1 MEKRDS
7 KMNFKEI
14 QNLMNDFK
22 KSELMYLE
30 LETKEFK
37 LKLSKQ
43 KDNNITIENNQK
55 SIEPIVS
62 NNEPVIIT
70 NEPKVGKEIKSPLVG
85 TFYNASSPD
94 DEPYVKEGDY
104 VNVGDVVCIVE
115 AMKIMNEITS
125 DVSGKILKV
134 MKENGS
140 AIGFDDVLFV
150 VDEND
155 TK

>member
-1 MEKRDS
+1 MEKRDG

-14 QNLMNDFK
+14 QNLINDFK
-22 KSELMYLE
+22 KSDLTYLE

-43 KDNNITIENNQK
+43 KDNNISFENKEVSVESNVVN
-55 SIEPIVS
+55 SEPIKV
-62 NNEPVIIT
+62 T
-70 NEPKVGKEIKSPLVG
+70 NPPKVGREIKSPLVG
-85 TFYNASSPD
+85 TFYNAPNPND
-94 DEPYVKEGDY
+94 NPYVKEGDY
-104 VNVGDVVCIVE
+104 VNVGDVVCIIE